1 MSPLYVVILD
11 PFRGLIHL
19 QQFRRRDP
27 TDADEAEFME
37 NVFDSLCSA
46 LAEAEIKDLLL
57 KSEGV
62 DLMVLMM
69 KYASHFCF
77 SLESALTSPLS
88 ETRCKHAHVQ
98 SKPWTMQCPGM
109 QVRSRARYSSRHRDS
124 STCSTL

>member
-1 MSPLYVVILD
+1 MSPRCVTIPKYFFKSLTQA
-11 PFRGLIHL
+11 

-46 LAEAEIKDLLL
+46 LAEAEIKDLFL

-69 KYASHFCF
+69 KYIFWFC
-77 SLESALTSPLS
+77 P
-88 ETRCKHAHVQ
+88 
-98 SKPWTMQCPGM
+98 
-109 QVRSRARYSSRHRDS
+109 
-124 STCSTL
+124 